1 MRWNPHFWSNVRAV
15 AYREATILRH
25 DRPIVIA
32 LILQPVILLLIFGGV
47 LSNKPQNVPW
57 VVLDRSTTA
66 VSRRFVADVQSTG
79 YFLAPA
85 AVETTAEGR
94 ERLKEGNALALLVI
108 PDSFA
113 RDLEHGPAEVQ
124 LLLDGSD
131 PLSSARIAGF
141 IGAAAA
147 AFEPH
152 AATARSDPALRTPG
166 AIAIRQRF
174 RFNPTLKDRNFFL
187 AAIAGMLLTN
197 VCFSATSLGFVGER
211 EAGTYEQMLSLPVS
225 ALEIVVGKLVPHVA
239 IAYALLTGT
248 LLVAGPVFGVWV
260 QGSLFALGLVTL
272 PFVLASLTV
281 GVLVSALARNSA
293 QAVFITV
300 FFTLPSF
307 IMSGIMMPYQLM
319 PHGVREIGGLL
330 PLRWYQIALR
340 RIVARGAGLSEV
352 AIPMLVL
359 VLIFVVLLVMVRL
372 RMKPRL
378 G

>member
-1 MRWNPHFWSNVRAV
+1 MNPHFWSNVRAV
-15 AYREATILRH
+15 AYRETQILRH
-25 DRPIVIA
+25 DRPIIFT
-32 LILQPVILLLIFGGV
+32 LFLQPVLLLAIFGGV
-47 LSNKPQNVPW
+47 LSNKPRNVPLAI
-57 VVLDRSTTA
+57 LDRSASTE
-66 VSRRFVADVQSTG
+66 SRKLIGDIGSMG
-79 YFLAPA
+79 YFLEPES
-85 AVETTAEGR
+85 VTSYPEGR
-94 ERLKEGNALALLVI
+94 SRLHDGDALALLVI
-108 PDSFA
+108 PDTFDADLA
-113 RDLEHGPAEVQ
+113 RGGAEVQ

-131 PLSSARIAGF
+131 PLSSARVAGF
-141 IGAAAA
+141 INAAVT

-152 AATARSDPALRTPG
+152 RATLGADAGRRSRG

-225 ALEIVVGKLVPHVA
+225 ALEIVIGKLVPHVA
-239 IAYALLTGT
+239 IAYSLLSGT
-248 LLVAGPVFGVWV
+248 LLAAGLVFGVWV
-260 QGSLFALGLVTL
+260 KGSVLALAVVTL
-272 PFVLASLTV
+272 PFVLASLSV
-281 GVLVSALARNSA
+281 GVLVSVLARNSA

-307 IMSGIMMPYQLM
+307 ILSGIMMPYQLM
-319 PHGVREIGGLL
+319 PHGVREVGGML

-340 RIVARGAGLSEV
+340 RIVERAAGLADIVE
-352 AIPMLVL
+352 PTLVL
-359 VLIFVVLLVMVRL
+359 VAIFAVLIVLVRL

>member
-1 MRWNPHFWSNVRAV
+1 MRNPHFWSNVRAV
-15 AYREATILRH
+15 AYRETQILRH
-25 DRPIVIA
+25 DRPIVLA
-32 LILQPVILLLIFGGV
+32 LILQPLLLLLIFGGV
-47 LSNKPQNVPW
+47 LSNKPRNVPLA
-57 VVLDRSTTA
+57 VLDRSASTE
-66 VSRRFVADVQSTG
+66 SRKLIGDIGSTG
-79 YFLAPA
+79 YFLEPV
-85 AVETTAEGR
+85 AVTSYPEGR
-94 ERLKEGNALALLVI
+94 ARLRDGAALALIVI
-108 PDSFA
+108 PDSFGA
-113 RDLEHGPAEVQ
+113 DLASGAAEVQ

-131 PLSSARIAGF
+131 PLSSARVAGF
-141 IGAAAA
+141 INAAVS

-152 AATARSDPALRTPG
+152 RSALGVDRRSRG

-239 IAYALLTGT
+239 IAYALLTAT
-248 LLVAGPVFGVWV
+248 LLAAGIVFGVWV
-260 QGSLFALGLVTL
+260 KGSLLALVFVTL
-272 PFVLASLTV
+272 PFVLASLTI
-281 GVLVSALARNSA
+281 GVLVSVLARNSA

-307 IMSGIMMPYQLM
+307 ILSGIMMPYQLM
-319 PHGVREIGGLL
+319 PHGVREIGGVL

-340 RIVARGAGLSEV
+340 RIVERGAGL
-352 AIPMLVL
+352 ADIIQPALVL
-359 VLIFVVLLVMVRL
+359 VLIFVVLIVLVRL

>member
-1 MRWNPHFWSNVRAV
+1 VRAV
-15 AYREATILRH
+15 AYRETQILRH
-25 DRPIVIA
+25 DRPIVFA
-32 LILQPVILLLIFGGV
+32 LILQPVLLLLIFGGV
-47 LSNKPQNVPW
+47 LSNKPRNVPLA
-57 VVLDRSTTA
+57 VLDRSASTE
-66 VSRRFVADVQSTG
+66 SRKLIGDIGSMG
-79 YFLAPA
+79 YFLEPV
-85 AVETTAEGR
+85 AVASYPEGR
-94 ERLKEGNALALLVI
+94 ARLQDGDALALVVI
-108 PDSFA
+108 PDSFDADLA
-113 RDLEHGPAEVQ
+113 RGDAEVQ

-131 PLSSARIAGF
+131 PLSSARVAGF
-141 IGAAAA
+141 INAAVA

-152 AATARSDPALRTPG
+152 RSALGAGRRSRG

-211 EAGTYEQMLSLPVS
+211 ENGTYEQMLSLPVS

-239 IAYALLTGT
+239 IAYTLLTAT
-248 LLVAGPVFGVWV
+248 LLAAGIVFGVWV
-260 QGSLFALGLVTL
+260 KGSLLALAVVTL
-272 PFVLASLTV
+272 PFVLASLTI
-281 GVLVSALARNSA
+281 GVLVSVLARNSA

-319 PHGVREIGGLL
+319 PHGVREIGGVL

-340 RIVARGAGLSEV
+340 RIVERGAGLADIAE
-352 AIPMLVL
+352 PGLVL
-359 VLIFVVLLVMVRL
+359 VLIFAVLIILVRL